1 MKIVTT
7 NLLNRFWKNG
17 VKPIRDALAGKFDK
31 TKLSNNMLTTEQ
43 GFALDARQGP
53 VIMAKLNKLQ
63 TEVDSTNSNLTQNTD
78 GKFELPNGLKI
89 CWGSGTGG
97 TITFP
102 FTFTARPTI
111 VATFVNG
118 NTEIRMM
125 VHFTTISTTAAKYV
139 GGYKQ
144 ANDWSGNYTSGV
156 NWIAIGY

>member
-1 MKIVTT
+1 MYS
-7 NLLNRFWKNG
+7 FYGKN
-17 VKPIRDALAGKFDK
+17 IC
-31 TKLSNNMLTTEQ
+31 SN
-43 GFALDARQGP
+43 F
-53 VIMAKLNKLQ
+53 
-63 TEVDSTNSNLTQNTD
+63 STLYSNLTQNTD

-144 ANDWSGNYTSGV
+144 ANDWSGNYTTGV

>member
-1 MKIVTT
+1 MTLVQGLKILAT
-7 NLLNRFWKNG
+7 NVGAINGITDSLTSTSSNVAASAAAVKALN
-17 VKPIRDALAGKFDK
+17 DK
-31 TKLSNNMLTTEQ
+31 TTQL
-43 GFALDARQGP
+43 
-53 VIMAKLNKLQ
+53 
-63 TEVDSTNSNLTQNTD
+63 NSNLTQNTD

-144 ANDWSGNYTSGV
+144 ANDWSGNYTTGV

>member
-1 MKIVTT
+1 MTLVQGLKILAT
-7 NLLNRFWKNG
+7 NVGAINGITDSLTSTSSNVAASAAVVKALN
-17 VKPIRDALAGKFDK
+17 DK
-31 TKLSNNMLTTEQ
+31 TTQIS
-43 GFALDARQGP
+43 
-53 VIMAKLNKLQ
+53 
-63 TEVDSTNSNLTQNTD
+63 SNLTQNTD

-144 ANDWSGNYTSGV
+144 ANDWSGNYTTGV